1 MEKRKSY
8 LVNKAFYGI
17 LLASL
22 LTVAAN
28 QLGATIDGMM
38 LSYLVDEQAMS
49 SVNICR
55 PVMQLLFSLS
65 MWIGAGSSMMVGM
78 SIGNHHRDD
87 ANRIFTV
94 VMMTV
99 VIVGAVFLVLG
110 LSWLQ
115 PLVNLLCA
123 DDGLKN
129 VTTEFLDVTLYGALF
144 YMMSV
149 VLEMFVAVD
158 GNPKRV
164 TMAVIS
170 CVITNLT
177 LDYLFIKCFGW
188 GVRGAATATVLSYLV
203 SVIVLLPHFFKK
215 DTLSLVSHSFLKYA
229 GQVISSGLPFGL
241 ATMLM
246 AVQFWGNN
254 TIAMSYLGEEG
265 ILALSVC
272 IYLLG
277 LSMIILTGTLKAFQ
291 PVASILKG
299 ADDGQGVLMVIRK
312 AYRFM
317 LISLIVYVTPL
328 ILFPHGVAML
338 YGISSPVY
346 VEYVAKA
353 IPPFTLNIIFQCLIY
368 LLVPI
373 YQLYENRTMATFIS
387 VGQSL
392 APMLGMWLLAEMSP
406 EYVWW
411 GFALGQIVIALLLGL
426 FTTMLRHRNHHL
438 RPVILIPCD
447 NNLKGFETS
456 VSANIQAMGET
467 LEQVD
472 DYLKAHLNDSS
483 LISHIEVSS
492 EELLKNIITHGFS
505 SSSSDEPK
513 TNKHYIDYR
522 LTILP
527 GHVKVVISDDGK
539 AFNPVEYDKKTGL
552 GLLLVRGFCQKIK
565 YDYLFHQNM
574 TTITYAINTKD
585 EKRA

>member
-78 SIGNHHRDD
+78 AIGNHRRDD

-94 VMMTV
+94 VMMMV
-99 VIVGAVFLVLG
+99 VMVGIVFLL
-110 LSWLQ
+110 LAFSWLQ
-115 PLVNLLCA
+115 PLVAVLCA
-123 DDGLKN
+123 DDGLKG

-144 YMMSV
+144 YMLSV

-164 TMAVIS
+164 TIAVIS

-177 LDYLFIKCFGW
+177 LDYVFIKFFGW

-203 SVIVLLPHFFKK
+203 SVLVLLPHFFHK
-215 DTLSLVSHSFLKYA
+215 DTLSLACRSCFKYA
-229 GQVISSGLPFGL
+229 GQVLSSGLPFGL

-254 TIAMSYLGEEG
+254 TIAMRYLGEG
-265 ILALSVC
+265 GLLALSVC

-299 ADDGQGVLMVIRK
+299 ADDAQGVLMVIGK

-317 LISLIVYVTPL
+317 IISLLVYVTPL
-328 ILFPHGVAML
+328 VLFPHWVSTI
-338 YGISSPVY
+338 YGISSPDLA
-346 VEYVAKA
+346 EYVSNA
-353 IPPFTLNIIFQCLIY
+353 IPPFTLNIIFQCVIY

-373 YQLYENRTMATFIS
+373 YQLYNNRAIATFIS

-392 APMLGMWLLAEMSP
+392 APMLGMWLLAEVAP
-406 EYVWW
+406 DYVWW
-411 GFALGQIVIALLLGL
+411 GFALGQIVIALFLGV
-426 FTTMLRHRNHHL
+426 FATMLRHRNRCL
-438 RPVILIPCD
+438 RPLILVPCND
-447 NNLKGFETS
+447 NSVGFETS
-456 VSANIQAMGET
+456 VVANIQAMGET

-472 DYLKAHLNDSS
+472 AYLKAHLSDSS
-483 LISHIEVSS
+483 LITHIEVSS

-505 SSSSDEPK
+505 
-513 TNKHYIDYR
+513 NKCNTKMQKNRHYIDYR

-527 GHVKVVISDDGK
+527 DHVKVVISDDAK

-574 TTITYAINTKD
+574 TTVTYSISHA
-585 EKRA
+585 KRE